1 MPAVNV
7 LILSASAKVLLVAAF
22 REAVAPLGG
31 QVVAA
36 DVTPDN
42 AALLA
47 ADHAAL
53 LPRDDDPRFAP
64 ALIDLCRQQR
74 IGLVVPTRDG
84 ELCLLARL
92 ADGLRTVGATAL
104 VAAAPA
110 LAMCQDKRRFVAFCQ
125 ENGLPVPRTWAPGE
139 RPDAFPVFVR
149 PICGAGGRDA
159 GPIATAEAFDLATP
173 GREMLVQERVRGQEY
188 TVDVLMD
195 LAGRPLQAIARTR
208 LALRAGEAVK
218 SRVEDRPDLAAL
230 GLSIC
235 TRLGLVGH
243 NVVQLFDTPAGP
255 QLIEVNPRFGGASN
269 LAIRAGLDSP
279 ARIVQLLTG
288 RHTEAVASR
297 PIRFGLTMLRHASD
311 LLIDADALAH
321 LGRTAEAT
329 P

>member
-1 MPAVNV
+1 MNV

-42 AALLA
+42 AALLV
-47 ADHAAL
+47 ADRAAL
-53 LPRDDDPRFAP
+53 LPRDDDPRFAA
-64 ALIDLCRQQR
+64 ALTHLCKQQR

-84 ELCLLARL
+84 ELPVLAHL
-92 ADGLRTVGATAL
+92 AADLRMVGATAL

-110 LAMCQDKRRFVAFCQ
+110 LAVCRDKRRFVAFCRD
-125 ENGLPVPRTWAPGE
+125 NDLPVPRTWAPGE

-149 PICGAGGRDA
+149 PICGAGGGDA
-159 GPIATAEAFDLATP
+159 GPIATAEAFDLATA
-173 GREMLVQERVRGQEY
+173 GREMLVQERVQGHEY
-188 TVDVLMD
+188 SVDVLMD
-195 LAGRPLQAIARTR
+195 LAGGPIQAIARTR

-235 TRLGLVGH
+235 ARLGLVGH

-255 QLIEVNPRFGGASN
+255 RLIEVNPRFGGASN

-279 ARIVQLLTG
+279 MRIVQLLTC
-288 RHTEAVASR
+288 RHAEAVAPR

-311 LLIDADALAH
+311 LLIDADTLAQV
-321 LGRTAEAT
+321 GRTVEAA